1 MKAISVFFSLA
12 LSIFCAQHVFAQIGG
27 ALTDR
32 SDNLARIGKL
42 KNFSSNQLPPSRFCI
57 GFGALDRKVFDP
69 EKAYDIIAS
78 SGVKNARCQTGW
90 ARTETKKGVY
100 DFKWIDDV
108 VDNLRAR
115 GIQPWFNVGYGNP
128 LYMGKTDNPTAV
140 GHVPLYYGEE
150 CLQAWKNYVRALAE
164 HFKGRVFDYEI
175 WNEPNIKKFWQPEKV
190 SPEDYAR
197 FVKLSADEIRK
208 ADPNARVGA
217 CKAGGFDNYFT
228 SLMRAPGAREIE
240 FFCFHEYSGL
250 PETDFPRSVRA
261 ARAFLKSIGSKA
273 KIHQGESG
281 YPAYI
286 PKNCWFAPHA
296 WHSSSEDIQA
306 KWLLR
311 RYVSDLS
318 LDLERTSYLMIID
331 FNSNYSVAGGK
342 GYDEA
347 VWGLMENAPRYKV
360 RKALGVSKNFF
371 ALFDGNVKPAEYHFS
386 VSLDTPYPK
395 KAHVSRLNLVAA
407 SLVSKS
413 FDRNGW
419 AMYAYYIPEDL
430 QLQSPPIE
438 GADLLIT
445 GSDAPKPLKEPVLVD
460 MMTGAVYSLSRGGR
474 NLPITD
480 YPLVLTSREAIA
492 DIIDFGK

>member
-1 MKAISVFFSLA
+1 
-12 LSIFCAQHVFAQIGG
+12 
-27 ALTDR
+27 
-32 SDNLARIGKL
+32 
-42 KNFSSNQLPPSRFCI
+42 
-57 GFGALDRKVFDP
+57 
-69 EKAYDIIAS
+69 
-78 SGVKNARCQTGW
+78 
-90 ARTETKKGVY
+90 
-100 DFKWIDDV
+100 
-108 VDNLRAR
+108 
-115 GIQPWFNVGYGNP
+115 
-128 LYMGKTDNPTAV
+128 
-140 GHVPLYYGEE
+140 
-150 CLQAWKNYVRALAE
+150 
-164 HFKGRVFDYEI
+164 
-175 WNEPNIKKFWQPEKV
+175 
-190 SPEDYAR
+190 
-197 FVKLSADEIRK
+197 
-208 ADPNARVGA
+208 
-217 CKAGGFDNYFT
+217 
-228 SLMRAPGAREIE
+228 
-240 FFCFHEYSGL
+240 
-250 PETDFPRSVRA
+250 
-261 ARAFLKSIGSKA
+261 
-273 KIHQGESG
+273 
-281 YPAYI
+281 
-286 PKNCWFAPHA
+286 
-296 WHSSSEDIQA
+296 
-306 KWLLR
+306 
-311 RYVSDLS
+311 
-318 LDLERTSYLMIID
+318 MIID

-395 KAHVSRLNLVAA
+395 KAHVSRLNLAAA